1 MRVLIAPDC
10 FTGTLTATQA
20 AEAIAEGW
28 AASAP
33 GDELTLLPLSDG
45 GPGFLDVL
53 ERSLGADAEV
63 VAVVV
68 SDPLGREV
76 PAAVLLTTEAG
87 VRTAYV
93 ESAQAAGLHLL
104 GADERNPAF
113 TSTWGVGELIDV
125 AVGEGAQRVVVGLG
139 GSGTNDAGAGMLS
152 ALGAGPADSLARG
165 GLALAGVDEAA
176 LAGLGEVRR
185 RLGGVDIVLATDVDN
200 PLLGLD
206 GASAVYGPQK
216 GASPELAQE
225 LEESLARFA
234 AVAQRVL
241 PPGPDLLRGLP
252 RRVDREPGAG
262 AAGGLGFALLLLG
275 GRRVSGVE
283 EVLRAVRFAD
293 HLSATDLVV
302 TGEGS
307 LDWQSLHGKAVT
319 GVAAAALE
327 RGVPAIVVAGQ
338 VVLGRRE
345 TMSLGLSGCYAVA
358 DTPELVDAAMADPV
372 GTLTDRVRRVARTWS
387 PRR

>member
-1 MRVLIAPDC
+1 M
-10 FTGTLTATQA
+10 A
-20 AEAIAEGW
+20 AGW

-33 GDELTLLPLSDG
+33 GDELTIVPLSDG

-53 ERSLGADAEV
+53 ERSLTAEV
-63 VAVVV
+63 IAATV

-76 PAAVLLTTEAG
+76 PAAVLLTSRGG

-104 GADERNPAF
+104 GADERNPAL
-113 TSTWGVGELIDV
+113 TSTWGVGTLLDV
-125 AVGEGAQRVVVGLG
+125 AVGAGAQRVVVGLG
-139 GSGTNDAGAGMLS
+139 GSGTNDAGAGLLS
-152 ALGAGPADSLARG
+152 ALGAGPADALARG
-165 GLALAGVDEAA
+165 GLALAAVDEAA
-176 LAGLGEVRR
+176 VAGLVEVRQ
-185 RLGGVDIVLATDVDN
+185 RLAQVDIVIATDVDN

-216 GASPELAQE
+216 GASPELAQA
-225 LEESLARFA
+225 LEGALGRFA
-234 AVAQRVL
+234 DVAQRVL
-241 PPGPDLLRGLP
+241 PPGRDLLRGMP

-262 AAGGLGFALLLLG
+262 AAGGLGFGLLLLG

-283 EVLRAVRFAD
+283 EVLRAVGFAD
-293 HLSATDLVV
+293 RVSATDLVL

-307 LDWQSLHGKAVT
+307 FDWQSLHGKAVT

-338 VVLGRRE
+338 VLLGRRE
-345 TMSLGLSGCYAVA
+345 TMSLGISGCYAVA
-358 DTPELVDAAMADPV
+358 DTPEQVEAAMADPV
-372 GTLTDRVRRVARTWS
+372 GTLTERVGRVARTWS
-387 PRR
+387 PSR

>member
-20 AEAIAEGW
+20 AEAMAAGW

-33 GDELTLLPLSDG
+33 EDELTIVPLSDG
-45 GPGFLDVL
+45 GPGFLAVL
-53 ERSLGADAEV
+53 ERSLTAEV
-63 VAVVV
+63 IAVTV

-76 PAAVLLTTEAG
+76 PAAVLLTTRGG

-104 GADERNPAF
+104 GADERNPAL
-113 TSTWGVGELIDV
+113 TSTWGVGTLLDV
-125 AVGEGAQRVVVGLG
+125 AVGEGARRVVVGLG
-139 GSGTNDAGAGMLS
+139 GSGTNDAGAGLLS
-152 ALGAGPADSLARG
+152 ALGAGPADALARG
-165 GLALAGVDEAA
+165 GLALAAVDEAA
-176 LAGLGEVRR
+176 VAGLAEVRQ
-185 RLGGVDIVLATDVDN
+185 RLAHVDIVIATDVDN

-216 GASPELAQE
+216 GASPELAQA
-225 LEESLARFA
+225 LEGALGRFA
-234 AVAQRVL
+234 DVAQRVL
-241 PPGPDLLRGLP
+241 PPGRDLLRGMP

-262 AAGGLGFALLLLG
+262 AAGGLGFGLLLLG

-283 EVLRAVRFAD
+283 EVLRAVGFAD
-293 HLSATDLVV
+293 RVSATDLVL

-307 LDWQSLHGKAVT
+307 FDWQSLHGKAVT

-327 RGVPAIVVAGQ
+327 QGVPAIVVAGQ
-338 VVLGRRE
+338 VLLGRRE
-345 TMSLGLSGCYAVA
+345 TMSLGISGCYAVA
-358 DTPELVDAAMADPV
+358 DTPEQVESAMADPV
-372 GTLTDRVRRVARTWS
+372 GTLTERVRRVARTWS
-387 PRR
+387 PGR

>member
-1 MRVLIAPDC
+1 VRVLIAPDC

-20 AEAIAEGW
+20 AEAMAAGW

-33 GDELTLLPLSDG
+33 GDELTIVPLSDG

-53 ERSLGADAEV
+53 ERSLTAEV
-63 VAVVV
+63 IAATV

-76 PAAVLLTTEAG
+76 PAAVLLTSRGG

-104 GADERNPAF
+104 GADERNPAL
-113 TSTWGVGELIDV
+113 TSTWGVGTLLDV
-125 AVGEGAQRVVVGLG
+125 AVGAGAQRVVVGLG
-139 GSGTNDAGAGMLS
+139 GSGTNDAGAGLLS
-152 ALGAGPADSLARG
+152 ALGAGPADALARG
-165 GLALAGVDEAA
+165 GLALAAVDEAA
-176 LAGLGEVRR
+176 VAGLVEVRQ
-185 RLGGVDIVLATDVDN
+185 RLAQVDIVIATDVDN

-216 GASPELAQE
+216 GASPELAQA
-225 LEESLARFA
+225 LEGALGRFA
-234 AVAQRVL
+234 DVAQRVL
-241 PPGPDLLRGLP
+241 PPGRDLLRGMP

-262 AAGGLGFALLLLG
+262 AAGGLGFGLLLLG

-283 EVLRAVRFAD
+283 EVLRAVGFAD
-293 HLSATDLVV
+293 RVSATDLVL

-307 LDWQSLHGKAVT
+307 FDWQSLHGKAVT

-338 VVLGRRE
+338 VLLGRRE
-345 TMSLGLSGCYAVA
+345 TMSLGISGCYAVA
-358 DTPELVDAAMADPV
+358 DTPEQVEAAMADPV
-372 GTLTDRVRRVARTWS
+372 GTLTERVGRVARTWS
-387 PRR
+387 PSR